1 MDRRRVHLLVAIAEV
16 GNGTV
21 VVRRDLIQC
30 LQAQGYRVC
39 RIGQVTRSDE
49 IHPDY
54 ERLQVEYVGVPLE
67 RTNVHPLRELKGI
80 AEVRRVLKKNE
91 VQGVIIYG
99 VRMFPSMVTAAK
111 LAGVKRV
118 LCVVNGTGRLFRMR
132 GLKGFFVRFVSLS
145 HQWRGARRYGWFDA
159 YVGKPDKLFAV
170 SRCDGE
176 VNGLL
181 LHSYSGDS
189 CTVEL
194 LAVSPK
200 ATRRGIGSALFR
212 AVEYDAFCRGAKE
225 IRVGTQVRNIPALNL
240 YSKLG
245 CKVVGCHQIYH
256 MWNL

>member
-1 MDRRRVHLLVAIAEV
+1 MSGTSPKQEYDLVDLTWDTAFFGVTCAKVILKEPLTVPRWKELKARCIGYQFVCLENRNSEPKNARLIGKETSAFLVDVNIQFAKKLTGEEPRLSEPVEFSRSPENLDQLMELTQFSVSRFVEDSELLKRGGARVHSEW
-16 GNGTV
+16 
-21 VVRRDLIQC
+21 
-30 LQAQGYRVC
+30 
-39 RIGQVTRSDE
+39 
-49 IHPDY
+49 
-54 ERLQVEYVGVPLE
+54 
-67 RTNVHPLRELKGI
+67 LR
-80 AEVRRVLKKNE
+80 N
-91 VQGVIIYG
+91 
-99 VRMFPSMVTAAK
+99 S
-111 LAGVKRV
+111 
-118 LCVVNGTGRLFRMR
+118 
-132 GLKGFFVRFVSLS
+132 
-145 HQWRGARRYGWFDA
+145 
-159 YVGKPDKLFAV
+159 VGKPDKLFAV
-170 SRCDGE
+170 SRGDGE

>member
-1 MDRRRVHLLVAIAEV
+1 MLVAIAEV

-132 GLKGFFVRFVSLS
+132 GLKGFFVRFVSFPMLWLAFLLS
-145 HQWRGARRYGWFDA
+145 DHIFFQNEDDLKLVRSKGLLWKRKYTSVHGSGVNLEHFSLADL
-159 YVGKPDKLFAV
+159 PDEPVFLMV
-170 SRCDGE
+170 SRLTASKGVNEYVRAALE
-176 VNGLL
+176 VREKYPEARFYL
-181 LHSYSGDS
+181 
-189 CTVEL
+189 
-194 LAVSPK
+194 
-200 ATRRGIGSALFR
+200 
-212 AVEYDAFCRGAKE
+212 
-225 IRVGTQVRNIPALNL
+225 VGPMDDDDYNAPM
-240 YSKLG
+240 K
-245 CKVVGCHQIYH
+245 
-256 MWNL
+256 